1 LCTWAKDKKRTMIA
15 QAALEK
21 LLADPETDRVEK
33 TISVSKEDKFSEAI
47 CAFAND
53 LANHNL
59 PGYLVVGVHDD
70 GLRCGLQ
77 VEEQLLQT
85 LVSFRTDGRIV
96 PPPALT
102 AAKFV
107 FPDGEVA
114 VVEVQPHFLPP
125 VRYKGKVCVRVGP
138 RRGTANE
145 AEERILSEK
154 RSAFARTF
162 DALPCKGS
170 TLGDISIDLFKLRYL
185 PSAIDADT
193 LAENHRD
200 LKQQLA
206 SLKFYDLKEDC
217 PTYAG
222 ILMFGNHPRFF
233 VPGAYVQYVRFK
245 GDDEAS
251 DFDFEYRFDG
261 DLTTQLRQME
271 EFIKANIVKMVLP
284 ELGGNYIS
292 SYPLRAIKELLFNAV
307 IHKDYQSNAPVKFYE
322 FSDRIE
328 ISNAGGLYG
337 KARPENFPNENDYRN
352 PALAEAV
359 KNLGFINAFNV
370 GVKAA
375 LAALNK
381 NGSPEPEFI
390 KDQPTAF
397 LVRIFKRK

>member
-1 LCTWAKDKKRTMIA
+1 MIS
-15 QAALEK
+15 QVELVK
-21 LLADPETDRVEK
+21 LMDDMETDRVEK
-33 TISVSKEDKFSEAI
+33 TISVSKEDKFGEAI

-53 LANHNL
+53 LPNHNL

-70 GLRCGLQ
+70 GSRCGLK

-85 LVSFRTDGRIV
+85 LLSFRTDGRIV

-102 AAKFV
+102 VAKFV

-193 LAENHRD
+193 LAENNRE
-200 LKQQLA
+200 LKAQLA

-222 ILMFGNHPRFF
+222 ILMFGSNPRFF
-233 VPGAYVQYVRFK
+233 IPGAYVQYVRFK

-375 LAALNK
+375 LAALKK

-390 KDQPTAF
+390 KDQPTSF
-397 LVRIFKRK
+397 LVKIFKRI

>member
-1 LCTWAKDKKRTMIA
+1 MIS
-15 QAALEK
+15 QAELEK
-21 LLADPETDRVEK
+21 LMTDMETDRVEK
-33 TISVSKEDKFSEAI
+33 TISVSKEDKFGEAI

-53 LANHNL
+53 LSNHNQ
-59 PGYLVVGVHDD
+59 PGYLIVGVNDD
-70 GLRCGLQ
+70 GSRSGLK

-85 LVSFRTDGRIV
+85 LLSFRTDGRIV

-102 AAKFV
+102 VAKFS
-107 FPDGEVA
+107 FLDGEVA
-114 VVEVQPHFLPP
+114 VVEVQPHFMPP

-154 RSAFARTF
+154 RSASARTF

-170 TLGDISIDLFKLRYL
+170 TLDDISIDLFKLRYL

-193 LAENHRD
+193 LAENNRD

-222 ILMFGNHPRFF
+222 ILMFGTNPRYF
-233 VPGAYVQYVRFK
+233 VSGAYVQYVRFK

-251 DFDFEYRFDG
+251 DFDFEHRFDG
-261 DLTTQLRQME
+261 DLTTQLGQME
-271 EFIKANIVKMVLP
+271 EFIKANIVKIVLP
-284 ELGGNYIS
+284 ELGTDYIS
-292 SYPLRAIKELLFNAV
+292 SYPLRAVKELLFNAV

-375 LAALNK
+375 IAALLK
-381 NGSPEPEFI
+381 NGSPDPEFI
-390 KDQPTAF
+390 KDQPTSF
-397 LVRIFKRK
+397 LVKIFKRV

>member
-1 LCTWAKDKKRTMIA
+1 MISEED
-15 QAALEK
+15 LVK
-21 LLADPETDRVEK
+21 LMGDLETDRVEK
-33 TISVSKEDKFSEAI
+33 TISVSKEDKFGEAI

-53 LANHNL
+53 LSNHNQ
-59 PGYLVVGVHDD
+59 PGYLIVGVHDD
-70 GLRCGLQ
+70 GSRSGLK

-85 LVSFRTDGRIV
+85 LLSFRTDGRIV

-102 AAKFV
+102 VAKFT

-125 VRYKGKVCVRVGP
+125 VRYKGKVCIRVGP

-170 TLGDISIDLFKLRYL
+170 SLEDISINLFKLQYL
-185 PSAIDADT
+185 PSAIDAET
-193 LAENHRD
+193 LAENGRD

-222 ILMFGNHPRFF
+222 ILVFGSNPRYF
-233 VPGAYVQYVRFK
+233 VPGASVQYVRFK
-245 GDDEAS
+245 GEDEAS
-251 DFDFEYRFDG
+251 DFEFEHRFEG
-261 DLTTQLRQME
+261 DLTTQLGQME
-271 EFIKANIVKMVLP
+271 GFIKANIVKMVLP
-284 ELGGNYIS
+284 ELGGVYIS
-292 SYPLRAIKELLFNAV
+292 SYPLRAVKELLFNAV

-322 FSDRIE
+322 FSNRIE

-352 PALAEAV
+352 PALSEAV
-359 KNLGFINAFNV
+359 KNLGYINAFNV

-375 LAALNK
+375 IAALAK
-381 NGSPEPEFI
+381 NGSPAPEFI
-390 KDQPTAF
+390 KDQPTSF
-397 LVRIFKRK
+397 LVKIFKRV